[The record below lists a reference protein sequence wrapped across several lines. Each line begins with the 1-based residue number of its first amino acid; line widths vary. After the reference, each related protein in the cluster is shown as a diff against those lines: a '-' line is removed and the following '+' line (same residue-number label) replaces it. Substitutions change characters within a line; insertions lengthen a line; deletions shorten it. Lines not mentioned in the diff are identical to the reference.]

1 MKKLDSLIDNLGK
14 SQEEL
19 DYLQGRLKEMSVK
32 EGYILEGAVKL
43 NQVNRAADIINLTD
57 QLYKFELYPKATD
70 EKSLGEYIARYR
82 ENASDEVLKYIKTE
96 KLGREYHE
104 DFQGIFTDEGYVIQR
119 GPVKEIY
126 NGKNLGG
133 LSQGDWAV
141 KLKLSSKS
149 NPQGVWV
156 NLPDF
161 ELSSGEPDELTLAL
175 EVLGLQDI
183 NEAILEDAKCIFPNI
198 KDLKEQYE
206 TIEELIIDGN
216 NLGYILDEYY
226 DDKDFF
232 LEHFQSAMELEGCT
246 RLDYAID
253 ISQNLDCFD
262 YLPKTADL
270 EKYGRFIADRDKI
283 VKDGTILGDNFDY
296 VKYAKADIE
305 IEELTPCKYGF
316 IKRNDKDFLYQFSEK
331 EGDIKLSME

>member
-1 MKKLDSLIDNLGK
+1 MKKLDSLIDNLEK

-19 DYLQGRLKEMSVK
+19 DYLQGRFKEMSVK

-43 NQVNRAADIINLTD
+43 NQVNRAADLINLTE
-57 QLYKFELYPKATD
+57 QLYRFELYHKATD
-70 EKSLGEYIARYR
+70 EKTLGEYIARYR
-82 ENASDEVLKYIKTE
+82 ENANDEVLKYIKTE

-104 DFQGIFTDEGYVIQR
+104 DFQGIFTDEGYIIQR
-119 GPVKEIY
+119 GIVKEIY
-126 NGKNLGG
+126 NGENLGE

-149 NPQGVWV
+149 NPQGVWI
-156 NLPDF
+156 NLPDY
-161 ELSSGEPDELTLAL
+161 ELSTGEADEVSLAL
-175 EVLGLQDI
+175 EKLAI
-183 NEAILEDAKCIFPNI
+183 NNLDEARLEVARCIFPNI
-198 KDLKEQYE
+198 KDLGDQYE
-206 TIEELIIDGN
+206 SLEKLITDGN
-216 NLGYILDEYY
+216 NLGYILDEYHE
-226 DDKDFF
+226 DKEFF
-232 LEHFQSAMELEGCT
+232 LEHFQSAMELEECS

-270 EKYGRFIADRDKI
+270 EKYGKFVANRDKI

-296 VKYAKADIE
+296 IKYAKADIE

-331 EGDIKLSME
+331 QGDIKLSME